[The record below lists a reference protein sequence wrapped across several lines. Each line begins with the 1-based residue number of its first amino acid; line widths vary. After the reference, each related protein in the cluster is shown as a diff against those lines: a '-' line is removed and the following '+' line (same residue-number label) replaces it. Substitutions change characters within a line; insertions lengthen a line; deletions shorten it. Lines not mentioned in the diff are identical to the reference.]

1 MQRAQRTI
9 QTTKSQRVR
18 KLSCAAP
25 WHAPSSKRQ
34 SQLTPEN
41 QRANA
46 RFSLRGDTDREHRSQ
61 IGTIDQILPPTPGV
75 ALSTTRSHAGN
86 GTDVLRMGG
95 GLGLPPDW
103 VCRRVGPAL
112 TPAHHDQHSV
122 VRPPKRK
129 ALTHEVKIS
138 IPPHQSVSGGVSR
151 QTDERVDKTFPV
163 SAALRPSVPLL
174 GSESLNGRPP
184 PRAGRGPWKS
194 RERTRQPARKD

>member
-9 QTTKSQRVR
+9 PTTTSQRVR
-18 KLSCAAP
+18 KLPRAAP

-46 RFSLRGDTDREHRSQ
+46 RFSLRGETDREHRSQ

-75 ALSTTRSHAGN
+75 ALSTTRSHAAN

-95 GLGLPPDW
+95 GW

-129 ALTHEVKIS
+129 ALMHEVQIS
-138 IPPHQSVSGGVSR
+138 IPPHQSASGGVSR

-163 SAALRPSVPLL
+163 SAAPRPSVPLL